1 MKKNLR
7 RAREAVLFA
16 TAAVI
21 AIAIAIAVTTL
32 SPARATAATYE
43 SDVSIDVAIALD
55 VSGSMRGLIDA
66 ARLKLWE
73 IVNDLSTAEPAPR
86 LRVALLTYGNQR
98 GSAQSGWAR
107 IETDFTDDL
116 DLVSERLFALQSR
129 GADEYVGRVLK
140 LALQDLSW
148 TGSPDALRLLFLA
161 GNEEV
166 DQDPLIDY
174 RHLALDAPR
183 GEIQLSAVFCGVEQ
197 APAAAGWKEMAEL
210 ATGRFATIDHHSRTV
225 LVKTPY
231 DRELAELGD
240 LLSETFIGLGDEGK
254 SRKRTQLKQDAN
266 ARRHGLAVAASRA
279 VTKSG
284 RCYSPQWE
292 LATAYRAGEVDVYE
306 VQGADLPP
314 VMRRMEIDER
324 MYYLED
330 LLAVRAEL
338 EARIGELGRARRG
351 YVDEQMTARGIDSS
365 RAFDNV
371 VRQTIRQEAKMLG
384 LTFGGK

>member
-1 MKKNLR
+1 MQTSLR
-7 RAREAVLFA
+7 RARGAVLLAAAAVVATPPPA
-16 TAAVI
+16 TA
-21 AIAIAIAVTTL
+21 
-32 SPARATAATYE
+32 YE
-43 SDVSIDVAIALD
+43 SDVAIDVAIALD

-116 DLVSERLFALQSR
+116 DLVSERLFALRSR

-166 DQDPLIDY
+166 NQDPLFDY

-183 GEIQLSAVFCGVEQ
+183 GEVQLSAVFCGVEQ
-197 APAAAGWKEMAEL
+197 APAAAGWREMAEL
-210 ATGRFATIDHHSRTV
+210 ATGRFATIDHHSRTL

-231 DRELAELGD
+231 DEELAELGD
-240 LLSETFIGLGDEGK
+240 LLSETFIGLGKEGK
-254 SRKRTQLKQDAN
+254 GRKETQLRQDAN
-266 ARRHGLAVAASRA
+266 ARRHGLTVAASRA

-284 RCYSPQWE
+284 RYYSPRWD
-292 LATAYRAGEVDVYE
+292 LATAYRTGEVDVYE
-306 VQGADLPP
+306 VRTADLPP

-338 EARIGELGRARRG
+338 EARISELGRKRRG
-351 YVDEQMTARGIDSS
+351 YVDGQMAARGIDSS
-365 RAFDNV
+365 RSFDNV
-371 VRQTIRQEAKMLG
+371 VRRTIRQEAERLG
-384 LTFGGK
+384 LAFGGE